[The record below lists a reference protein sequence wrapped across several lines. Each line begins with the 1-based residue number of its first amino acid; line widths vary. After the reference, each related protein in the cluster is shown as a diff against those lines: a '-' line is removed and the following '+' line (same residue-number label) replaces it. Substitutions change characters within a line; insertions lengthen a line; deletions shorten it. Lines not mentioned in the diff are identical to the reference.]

1 MPRRFFEVHLT
12 QEEID
17 RGKGILRR
25 RVMENNYKEWLMM
38 LLALGDRI
46 SLLRSSSLWLVL
58 RNRNSTVR
66 ILLGRSVIL
75 SLQGKIPEGTPQIFI
90 FLKRHLVGHYFHDSH
105 FFCGVSGLSFMAYR
119 NKWIKLVPL
128 VIIY

>member
-1 MPRRFFEVHLT
+1 MPRRFFEAHLT

-25 RVMENNYKEWLMM
+25 RVMENNYKERLMM
-38 LLALGDRI
+38 LLARGDRI

-66 ILLGRSVIL
+66 ISIGKECDTFITGEDSRGDATNLYL
-75 SLQGKIPEGTPQIFI
+75 SQKAS
-90 FLKRHLVGHYFHDSH
+90 R
-105 FFCGVSGLSFMAYR
+105 
-119 NKWIKLVPL
+119 WPL
-128 VIIY
+128 FP